1 MSKIAVILAGCG
13 VYDGSEIHEAVLT
26 LLHLSQANQD
36 ITVMAPN
43 VDQMH
48 VINHNS
54 GEVMNETRNVLI
66 ESARISRG
74 PVLNIADANPKD
86 YDAVIIPGGFGAAKN
101 LCDFAVKGSQG
112 TINMD
117 VKSFLSAFHK
127 LEKPIGAI
135 CIAPA
140 LLALLEPDLKNN
152 FELTIGSDLETS
164 EIIESLGCIHQNR
177 NVSEICVDTKNQLVS
192 TPAYMLGQN
201 IVEVSNGIEKLV
213 KKVLELC

>member
-1 MSKIAVILAGCG
+1 MSKIGVILAGCG

-36 ITVMAPN
+36 ITIMAPN
-43 VDQMH
+43 IDQMH
-48 VINHNS
+48 VINHVN
-54 GEVMNETRNVLI
+54 GDVMNETRNVLI

-74 PVLNIADANPKD
+74 PVLNIADANPED

-101 LCDFAVKGSQG
+101 LCDFATKGSEG
-112 TINMD
+112 IINKD
-117 VKSFLSAFHK
+117 VKSFISSIHNLK
-127 LEKPIGAI
+127 KPIGAI

-140 LLALLEPDLKNN
+140 LLALLEPDINHN

-164 EIIESLGCIHQNR
+164 EVIESLGCTHQNR
-177 NVSEICVDTKNQLVS
+177 SVSEICVDTKNQIVS
-192 TPAYMLGQN
+192 THAYMLGQN
-201 IVEVSNGIEKLV
+201 IAEVSNGIEKLI